1 MSECSDM
8 KRRVRSIL
16 HHHWIPSL
24 IAFLIALIPALL
36 VIAAFIW
43 FVYRLPVDTFRQYF
57 DSLASASDVKTAL
70 LVLISWKE
78 PVFSDTSLLP
88 VIPVLLLL
96 VAFWLLI
103 VQPIQASVS
112 GYYLALLRGKG
123 PTIGSIFQKAAY
135 LFPHYAGGMAIRS
148 FWNFLWFVLAIPIPI
163 ALYLFA
169 TSFLGSYVR
178 THAGTLTLDLQVW
191 MFGGVILFV
200 LAWFVVFTLISINRR
215 FAYCYTALAVSGQ
228 PQLRASHCVRLSRK
242 MMRGRKISM
251 FGFYLSFIPYLLPT
265 IVCLILWF
273 LVPYFAGWVQLSGE
287 TIRIIRIVLQSII
300 VANQFVWFYL
310 APYALTCFH
319 ATYIER
325 KQHALMDQELT
336 SSDFSDK

>member
-16 HHHWIPSL
+16 RRHWLSSL

-43 FVYRLPVDTFRQYF
+43 FVYRLPVDSFRSFF
-57 DSLASASDVKTAL
+57 DSLTSAADIKTAL
-70 LVLISWKE
+70 LILISWKE
-78 PVFSDTSLLP
+78 PVLSDTSLLP

-96 VAFWLLI
+96 AAFWLLI

-112 GYYLALLRGKG
+112 GYHLSLLRGKG

-135 LFPHYAGGMAIRS
+135 LFPRYAGGMAIRS
-148 FWNFLWFVLAIPIPI
+148 FWNLLWFIIAIPVPV

-169 TSFLGSYVR
+169 TSFLGNYIS
-178 THAGTLTLDLQVW
+178 THRVTLDLQVW
-191 MFGGVILFV
+191 LYGGVILFV
-200 LAWFVVFTLISINRR
+200 LAWFVVFSLIAINRR
-215 FAYCYTALAVSGQ
+215 FAYCYTAPAVSGQ
-228 PQLRASHCVRLSRK
+228 PKLRAAHCVRLSRK
-242 MMRGRKISM
+242 MMRGHKLSM
-251 FGFYLSFIPYLLPT
+251 FAFYLSFVPYLLPS

-273 LVPYFAGWVQLSGE
+273 LLPYSTNWVQLSE
-287 TIRIIRIVLQSII
+287 EVIRIIRIVLQSII
-300 VANQFVWFYL
+300 AANQLIWFYL

-319 ATYIER
+319 ASFIER

-336 SSDFSDK
+336 SSDFSDR